1 VESKLNKVVYVNTFF
16 KPVGKEVTVKVPTG
30 ETKKG
35 FFGGEKEVVK
45 KESQWKQTGWSDTQ
59 IDGQRLANDM
69 NSAIEQLNK
78 EGYEVVT
85 IESITSGAYNYHW
98 GKYASAGN
106 GNNSPS
112 TCYSYGYGYSYTEG
126 VTIIAKKM
134 T

>member
-1 VESKLNKVVYVNTFF
+1 MEIKLNKVVYVNAFF
-16 KPVGKEVTVKVPTG
+16 KPIGKNVTVKVPTG

-35 FFGGEKEVVK
+35 FFGADKEVVT
-45 KESQWKQTGWSDTQ
+45 KETQWKQTGWSDKE
-59 IDGQRLANDM
+59 IDGQRLANDI

-85 IESITSGAYNYHW
+85 IDSIISGTYSYNWDRY
-98 GKYASAGN
+98 GRASTHSGGAD
-106 GNNSPS
+106 S
-112 TCYSYGYGYSYTEG
+112 CYSYGYGYSYTEG

>member
-1 VESKLNKVVYVNTFF
+1 MNKVVYVNAFF
-16 KPVGKEVTVKVPTG
+16 KPVGKDVTVKVPTG
-30 ETKKG
+30 EKKKG
-35 FFGGEKEVVK
+35 FFGGEKEVVTR
-45 KESQWKQTGWSDTQ
+45 ETQWKQTGWSDNE

-85 IESITSGAYNYHW
+85 IESIISGAYSYKWDNYSR
-98 GKYASAGN
+98 AAV
-106 GNNSPS
+106 NSGGAS